1 MYGTMIYTNG
11 IQFGRHL
18 RIVVRF
24 WVSAGTMAFVMSGI
38 HLFVIAPK
46 DLDQKIQESGT
57 YLSTQE
63 GVREASL

>member
-18 RIVVRF
+18 RIFVRF

-57 YLSTQE
+57 YLTTQE
-63 GVREASL
+63 GVREVSL

>member
-24 WVSAGTMAFVMSGI
+24 WVSAGTMSFLMSGI

-46 DLDQKIQESGT
+46 DLDQKIQENGT
-57 YLSTQE
+57 YFSTQE